1 MRTPLIPEEGDP
13 RWDFVRNVL
22 RVFDKRKVRKI
33 VSKLGIKPLGRTI
46 AILKVVIL
54 AMCFEGEIT
63 FVVSELRA
71 KASLREF
78 TGVYE
83 VPDAED
89 VYRFLSRFSADQFV
103 NMALLIVNAVC
114 GKRKRGKKVI
124 IGDTTN
130 LTVNINWFRKKHKK
144 EDLKDKDYKWAYSK
158 SKGYYIGMK
167 LLLALEY
174 PSLKPL
180 AFLVFPGGPS
190 DSKIF
195 DKIVVELLRRRI
207 LRRGDFFV
215 LDKGFYAYK
224 HYIDSLLKYGI
235 VPVIFPRKNFN
246 LGKVLNSIQLTLD
259 FFNDKAYRIKEKI
272 QHLKTILKVFKQN
285 IIKWEVFKPK
295 RSLIEDVFKVIKG
308 TFSLDKI
315 HRFTLPSVTKITSLG
330 VVLIG
335 IAISLGFR
343 DKRSLQRL
351 AEW

>member
-1 MRTPLIPEEGDP
+1 
-13 RWDFVRNVL
+13 
-22 RVFDKRKVRKI
+22 VRKI
-33 VSKLGIKPLGRTI
+33 VSKLGIKPLSRTP

-54 AMCFEGEIT
+54 AMCFEEEIT

-71 KASLREF
+71 KTSLREF

-103 NMALLIVNAVC
+103 NMVLSLINATC
-114 GKRKRGKKVI
+114 GGLKRGKTVI
-124 IGDTTN
+124 IVDTTN
-130 LTVNINWFRKKHKK
+130 LTVNINWFKKKYKK

-167 LLLALEY
+167 LVLALEY

-195 DKIVVELLRRRI
+195 DEIVAELMRRGI
-207 LRRGDFFV
+207 LNKGDFFV
-215 LDKGFYAYK
+215 FDKGFYAYR
-224 HYIDSLLKYGI
+224 HYTDCLLKYRI
-235 VPVIFPRKNFN
+235 VPLIFPRKNFK
-246 LGKVLNSIQLTLD
+246 LERVLNSIQLTLN
-259 FFNDKAYRIKEKI
+259 FFYDKPDHIKKKI
-272 QHLKTILKVFKQN
+272 QFLEAILRDFKEN
-285 IIKWEVFKPK
+285 IVNWKLFKSK
-295 RSLIEDVFKVIKG
+295 RSLIEDVIKVMKK

-315 HRFTLPSVTKITSLG
+315 HRYTLASVTKQASIAVLLAG
-330 VVLIG
+330 VS
-335 IAISLGFR
+335 ISVGFS
-343 DKRSLQRL
+343 DKKQLQRL